1 MVKAKLAEQEL
12 VRGVAHEPKASGR
25 KSSVID
31 IAPIKIAT
39 MQLKVVGETSLL
51 QEKMSDRIREQLKN
65 IVTGK
70 GKEKNKNRDLDK
82 EVEEKI
88 HRNSKGDV
96 CFPTSG
102 FKKAMV
108 EAAPYLD
115 GLDKKKAK
123 GSFFILGELAPIK
136 YKKQVT
142 NKAVGRDSGINRAPR
157 EIWRPEFQDWS
168 CVLTVKYNEQQI
180 TPAQIVELAKLA
192 GFHIGVG
199 SWTPQHSGQY
209 GMFSVASAAE

>member
-1 MVKAKLAEQEL
+1 MAKKIEQIKVPNKKVE
-12 VRGVAHEPKASGR
+12 VS
-25 KSSVID
+25 

-39 MQLKVVGETSLL
+39 MQLKCIGETPLL
-51 QEKMSDRIREQLKN
+51 QEKMADRIREQLKN

-70 GKEKNKNRDLDK
+70 GKEKNKNRDLEK

-88 HRNSKGDV
+88 HRNQRGEV

-157 EIWRPEFQDWS
+157 EIWRPEFQEWS
-168 CVLTVKYNEQQI
+168 TVLTIKYNEQQI
-180 TPAQIVELAKLA
+180 TPQQIVELAKLA
-192 GFHIGVG
+192 GFHIGIG

-209 GMFSVASAAE
+209 GMFTVSGAN

>member
-1 MVKAKLAEQEL
+1 MAGKVIGKAKQ
-12 VRGVAHEPKASGR
+12 VQVT
-25 KSSVID
+25 

-39 MQLKVVGETSLL
+39 MQLKVIGETPLL
-51 QEKMSDRIREQLKN
+51 QEKMADRIREQLKN

-70 GKEKNKNRDLDK
+70 GKEKNKNRDLER

-88 HRNSKGDV
+88 HKNAKGEV

-108 EAAPYLD
+108 EAAPYLE

-123 GSFFILGELAPIK
+123 GSFFIIGELVPIK

-168 CVLTVKYNEQQI
+168 CILTIKYNEQQI
-180 TPAQIVELAKLA
+180 TPNQIIELAKLA

-199 SWTPQHSGQY
+199 SWNPQHGGQY
-209 GMFSVASAAE
+209 GMFTVASAN

>member
-1 MVKAKLAEQEL
+1 MIKEDKAKKVEVEKTPNKKVQ
-12 VRGVAHEPKASGR
+12 VT
-25 KSSVID
+25 IT
-31 IAPIKIAT
+31 PIKIAT
-39 MQLKVVGETSLL
+39 MSLKVNGETSLL

-65 IVTGK
+65 MVEGK
-70 GKEKNKNRDLDK
+70 GKEKNKNRDLEN
-82 EVEEKI
+82 EVKEKI
-88 HRNSKGDV
+88 HKNSKGEV

-142 NKAVGRDSGINRAPR
+142 NKAMGRDSGINRAPR
-157 EIWRPEFQDWS
+157 EIWRPEFQEWS
-168 CVLTVKYNEQQI
+168 CVLTIRYNEQQI
-180 TPAQIVELAKLA
+180 TPVQIIELAKLA

-199 SWTPQHSGQY
+199 SWTPQHGGQY
-209 GMFSVASAAE
+209 GMFTVATA

>member
-1 MVKAKLAEQEL
+1 MVVKAKK
-12 VRGVAHEPKASGR
+12 VKA
-25 KSSVID
+25 KKVEDKKVQIT

-39 MQLKVVGETSLL
+39 MQLKVKGETSLL
-51 QEKMSDRIREQLKN
+51 QEKMSERIREQLKN
-65 IVTGK
+65 MVEGK
-70 GKEKNKNRDLDK
+70 GKEKNKTRDLTS
-82 EVEEKI
+82 EVDEKI
-88 HRNSKGDV
+88 HKNLKGEV

-136 YKKQVT
+136 YKTKVI
-142 NKAVGRDSGINRAPR
+142 NKAMGRDSGINRAPR
-157 EIWRPEFQDWS
+157 EIWRPEFKDWS
-168 CVLTVKYNEQQI
+168 CVLTIRYNEQQI
-180 TPAQIVELAKLA
+180 TPTQIIELSKLA

-199 SWTPQHSGQY
+199 SWTPQHGGQY
-209 GMFSVASAAE
+209 GMFTVSTAN

>member
-1 MVKAKLAEQEL
+1 MAMVKSKVEQVLEVPKKKLQI
-12 VRGVAHEPKASGR
+12 G
-25 KSSVID
+25 

-39 MQLKVVGETSLL
+39 MQLKIIGETSLL
-51 QEKMSDRIREQLKN
+51 QEKMAERIREQLKN

-70 GKEKNKNRDLDK
+70 GKEKNKNRDLER

-88 HRNSKGDV
+88 HKNAKGEV

-115 GLDKKKAK
+115 GCDKKKAK
-123 GSFFILGELAPIK
+123 GSFFIMGELTPIK

-157 EIWRPEFQDWS
+157 EIWRPEFQEWNTT
-168 CVLTVKYNEQQI
+168 LTIRYNEQQI
-180 TPAQIVELAKLA
+180 TPQQIVELAKLA

-199 SWTPQHSGQY
+199 SWTPQHGGQY
-209 GMFSVASAAE
+209 GMFTVTSAN

>member
-1 MVKAKLAEQEL
+1 MVIAKLAEVKQKR
-12 VRGVAHEPKASGR
+12 V
-25 KSSVID
+25 SVD
-31 IAPIKIAT
+31 ITPIKIAT
-39 MQLKVVGETSLL
+39 MQLNIIGETPLL

-70 GKEKNKNRDLDK
+70 GKEKNKNRVLEE
-82 EVEEKI
+82 EVKEKI
-88 HRNSKGDV
+88 HRNAKGEV

-168 CVLTVKYNEQQI
+168 TTLTIRYNEQQI

-199 SWTPQHSGQY
+199 SWTPQHSGQF
-209 GMFSVASAAE
+209 GMFTVR

>member
-1 MVKAKLAEQEL
+1 MVEKIAKKTEKKIEKK
-12 VRGVAHEPKASGR
+12 VGV
-25 KSSVID
+25 D

-39 MQLKVVGETSLL
+39 MQLKCVGDTPLL
-51 QEKMSDRIREQLKN
+51 QEKMSEKIRQQLKDM
-65 IVTGK
+65 VEGK
-70 GKEKNKNRDLDK
+70 GKEKNKTRNLSE

-88 HRNSKGDV
+88 HRDDKGNV

-108 EAAPYLD
+108 EAAPYLQ
-115 GLDKKKAK
+115 GMDKKKAK
-123 GSFFILGELAPIK
+123 GSFFIIGESVPIS

-142 NKAVGRDSGINRAPR
+142 NKAMGRDSGINRAPR

-168 CVLTVKYNEQQI
+168 CVLTIKYNEQQI
-180 TPAQIVELAKLA
+180 TPNQIVELAKLA

-199 SWTPQHSGQY
+199 SWTPQHSGQF
-209 GMFSVASAAE
+209 GMFSVTTAK

>member
-1 MVKAKLAEQEL
+1 MIKAKLAEVETKKT
-12 VRGVAHEPKASGR
+12 VRV
-25 KSSVID
+25 D
-31 IAPIKIAT
+31 ITPIKIAT
-39 MQLKVVGETSLL
+39 MQLNIVGETPLL

-70 GKEKNKNRDLDK
+70 GKEKNKNRVLEE
-82 EVEEKI
+82 EVKEKI
-88 HRNSKGDV
+88 HRNAKGEV

-168 CVLTVKYNEQQI
+168 TTLTIRYNEQQI

-199 SWTPQHSGQY
+199 SWTPQHSGQF
-209 GMFSVASAAE
+209 GMFTVR

>member
-1 MVKAKLAEQEL
+1 
-12 VRGVAHEPKASGR
+12 
-25 KSSVID
+25 
-31 IAPIKIAT
+31 
-39 MQLKVVGETSLL
+39 MQLRVVGETSLL

-136 YKKQVT
+136 YKKMVT

-168 CVLTVKYNEQQI
+168 CLLTVKYNEQQI

>member
-1 MVKAKLAEQEL
+1 MVKAKLAEVVPAKKTMQL
-12 VRGVAHEPKASGR
+12 N
-25 KSSVID
+25 IQ
-31 IAPIKIAT
+31 PIKIAT
-39 MQLKVVGETSLL
+39 MQLKVVGETPLL

-88 HRNSKGDV
+88 HRNQKGDV

-136 YKKQVT
+136 YKKQIT

-209 GMFSVASAAE
+209 GMFSVASAQD

>member
-1 MVKAKLAEQEL
+1 MVEGKSKTLKDYDEEEEL
-12 VRGVAHEPKASGR
+12 QKRVDE
-25 KSSVID
+25 
-31 IAPIKIAT
+31 
-39 MQLKVVGETSLL
+39 M
-51 QEKMSDRIREQLKN
+51 
-65 IVTGK
+65 
-70 GKEKNKNRDLDK
+70 
-82 EVEEKI
+82 I
-88 HRNSKGDV
+88 HRNAKGEV

-142 NKAVGRDSGINRAPR
+142 NKAMGRDSGINRAPR
-157 EIWRPEFQDWS
+157 EIWRPEFQEWS
-168 CVLTVKYNEQQI
+168 CVLTIRYNEQQI
-180 TPAQIVELAKLA
+180 TPVQIIELAKLA

-199 SWTPQHSGQY
+199 SWTPQHGGQY
-209 GMFSVASAAE
+209 GKFKVK